1 MYVPWAGLALP
12 CFPSRHPDSCL
23 PLASAFATSC
33 PAHRGEA
40 DVQFGLLADAASL
53 GETDSVDRY
62 LYTVWASGPSNSK
75 RIASCGAV
83 SCEVSC
89 LIMLSLM
96 APRVCTLV
104 LSCSFLFHFASPF
117 IHLLHHCIIVMRCI
131 YFVVSKFAE
140 TLCAYMCVHART
152 KALHMCSQISAVNN
166 LHYQP

>member
-1 MYVPWAGLALP
+1 MYVPWAGLAPP
-12 CFPSRHPDSCL
+12 CFPSRHPDPRL
-23 PLASAFATSC
+23 PLAFATSC

-40 DVQFGLLADAASL
+40 DVQSGLLADAASL

-62 LYTVWASGPSNSK
+62 LYTVWARGPSNSK
-75 RIASCGAV
+75 LIASCGAV

-96 APRVCTLV
+96 APRVCTFVCYLV
-104 LSCSFLFHFASPF
+104 HYVTFYTPF
-117 IHLLHHCIIVMRCI
+117 IHLLHHFIIVMRCI

-140 TLCAYMCVHART
+140 TLCAYMCVHTRT